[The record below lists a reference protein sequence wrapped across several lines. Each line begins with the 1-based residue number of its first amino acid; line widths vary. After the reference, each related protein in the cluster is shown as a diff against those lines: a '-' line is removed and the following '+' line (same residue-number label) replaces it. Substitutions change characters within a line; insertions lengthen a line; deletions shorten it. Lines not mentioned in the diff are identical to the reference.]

1 MYIYIYTHTQIFIYA
16 NETRD
21 KMNILDIYIYVH
33 IYIYMIFIFSM
44 LIASATGFSLSFWLA
59 EEMLTLRDEL
69 EPGGGCVGSN
79 TTPRLVIGN
88 KPRWLTV
95 QSRDFP

>member
-1 MYIYIYTHTQIFIYA
+1 
-16 NETRD
+16 
-21 KMNILDIYIYVH
+21 
-33 IYIYMIFIFSM
+33 MIFIFSL

-59 EEMLTLRDEL
+59 EEMLTLRAEL
-69 EPGGGCVGSN
+69 EPEGGCVGSN

-95 QSRDFP
+95 QSRDFT

>member
-1 MYIYIYTHTQIFIYA
+1 MYIYIYLYIYIHTQIGIYA

-21 KMNILDIYIYVH
+21 NMNILDTHTYIC
-33 IYIYMIFIFSM
+33 MIFIFSL

-69 EPGGGCVGSN
+69 EPEGGCVGSN

-95 QSRDFP
+95 QSRDFT